1 MNEQCFLQRGRSLLA
16 GALII
21 AVAVGCASRPEESA
35 APRSEP
41 LSQPAAQAGSDSSL
55 EEILV
60 TGNRAKDRL
69 FEQRQSAQPEQSVE
83 EPSASTASAAPQSLD
98 ELLRTVE
105 QGRSSFDEAQQRLSA
120 YAKTAGPGAAGTL
133 RVAVDSPLGR
143 AAPGDEIWIIAR
155 SSDTDHGRLA
165 RDDETPGSG
174 AMLASVVGRSGEPE
188 ARRESVPL
196 PLEHTDVHAVVSG
209 YVGTVDVI
217 QEFANPFDEKIE
229 AIYLFPLPEKA
240 AVSEFVM
247 TIGDRRI
254 RGILREREQ
263 AEEIYREARAQGY
276 QASLLTQQRPNIF
289 EQKVANIEPG
299 KQIDVNI
306 RYFHTLAYHDGWY
319 SFIFPTVVGPRYNP
333 PGSVDPV
340 LAVPRTQLQPT
351 NDTVVRY
358 LRPNERSGHDISIE
372 VDLDAGVSIEQITA
386 SHAVHETRTGPGSAR
401 IELAD
406 RATMTNE
413 DFVLNFKVAGDM
425 IKSNLLTYVDPDSE
439 QGYFTLMVY
448 PPGELEA
455 LDRQPLE
462 LVFVLDCSGS
472 MQGEPLAQAKDAV
485 LAALD
490 RLEPD
495 DTFQIIR
502 FSTDA
507 SQLGSTPV
515 PATPENLRRARQYVR
530 ELHGGGGTQMI
541 EGIKAALDFPH
552 DQERFRFVTFLTDG
566 YIGNEAEILGA
577 IYDRLG
583 ESRIF
588 SFGVGSSVNRY
599 LLERMAGIGR
609 GAVAY
614 LSLQDS
620 GREVMD
626 LFFDRISH
634 PALIDVD
641 VDWGNMRV
649 ADLYPSKLP
658 DLFVGRPIIVTG
670 KYSGQARPPTISGR
684 AAGKRIS
691 FSLPRNASATT
702 HEFIPNLWARL
713 RIADLADKRAYVYDP
728 SDELGREI
736 KSTALKY
743 GLMSDYTAFV
753 AVDASRITEG
763 DHGTTVFQAV
773 PVPEGVRYDTTVGLS
788 EP

>member
-1 MNEQCFLQRGRSLLA
+1 
-16 GALII
+16 
-21 AVAVGCASRPEESA
+21 
-35 APRSEP
+35 
-41 LSQPAAQAGSDSSL
+41 
-55 EEILV
+55 
-60 TGNRAKDRL
+60 
-69 FEQRQSAQPEQSVE
+69 
-83 EPSASTASAAPQSLD
+83 
-98 ELLRTVE
+98 
-105 QGRSSFDEAQQRLSA
+105 
-120 YAKTAGPGAAGTL
+120 
-133 RVAVDSPLGR
+133 
-143 AAPGDEIWIIAR
+143 
-155 SSDTDHGRLA
+155 
-165 RDDETPGSG
+165 
-174 AMLASVVGRSGEPE
+174 
-188 ARRESVPL
+188 
-196 PLEHTDVHAVVSG
+196 
-209 YVGTVDVI
+209 
-217 QEFANPFDEKIE
+217 
-229 AIYLFPLPEKA
+229 
-240 AVSEFVM
+240 
-247 TIGDRRI
+247 
-254 RGILREREQ
+254 
-263 AEEIYREARAQGY
+263 
-276 QASLLTQQRPNIF
+276 
-289 EQKVANIEPG
+289 
-299 KQIDVNI
+299 
-306 RYFHTLAYHDGWY
+306 
-319 SFIFPTVVGPRYNP
+319 
-333 PGSVDPV
+333 
-340 LAVPRTQLQPT
+340 
-351 NDTVVRY
+351 
-358 LRPNERSGHDISIE
+358 
-372 VDLDAGVSIEQITA
+372 
-386 SHAVHETRTGPGSAR
+386 
-401 IELAD
+401 
-406 RATMTNE
+406 MTNE

-439 QGYFTLMVY
+439 QGYFTLMLY